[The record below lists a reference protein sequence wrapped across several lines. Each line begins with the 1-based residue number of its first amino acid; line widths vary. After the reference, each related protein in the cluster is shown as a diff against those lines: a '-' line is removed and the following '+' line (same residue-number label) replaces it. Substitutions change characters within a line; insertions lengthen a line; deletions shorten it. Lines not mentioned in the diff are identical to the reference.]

1 MIPFCMFLLL
11 TPNAHA
17 GTVMVPVRG
26 FVAPNVPALPIPA
39 SLHSCM
45 TPAQPAMA
53 ISFLNEL
60 TQINTEM
67 LRPNN
72 RVYREPLRAALAL
85 EGSREF
91 DRMLIGLMPNAEQ
104 FQSQLRLA
112 RTTKDEP
119 RALAILENVEVE
131 YVQAVKS
138 LASVIAKAYEK
149 DGMDAQDVRQALTAM
164 EIYTNN
170 GAFAQETM
178 GLLRGLDRAA
188 LAAHDEA
195 TMAFA
200 RAQAWVLQQSL
211 SGELLIS
218 AEPLVYP
225 GRANAP
231 LSFYNVEAVDQKGD
245 SAADRVIENLVP
257 ALGKLQ
263 PGLGKEI
270 IIARFSTKP
279 NVRNEEAND
288 LLARLKVQIR
298 EKGERAGFE
307 VLFRDEVRDLTVA
320 NNNAAILSVKIT
332 EDAGN
337 LKIFGLRPFPSYIM
351 EVYFVGARRP
361 TPDKLAPVPVPK
373 PFLAPLFS
381 KIFSRPAPWKT
392 WALRALGALGG
403 ALGVAGSVI
412 LLLDVLSGLPVYGQ
426 ALILAAI
433 LLAAA
438 AIAKLLI
445 SNKTLSSKWKVRI
458 FKAMLLGAGVAA
470 IAGFGRKIMVHTVI
484 GAALLAKLAL
494 IFR

>member
-1 MIPFCMFLLL
+1 MIRSFIFLLL
-11 TPNAHA
+11 SANVHA
-17 GTVMVPVRG
+17 GTIMAPVRG

-39 SLHSCM
+39 SLYSCM
-45 TPAQPAMA
+45 TPAQPGMA
-53 ISFLNEL
+53 IGLLNEL
-60 TQINTEM
+60 SQINSEM
-67 LRPNN
+67 LRPNSL
-72 RVYREPLRAALAL
+72 VYREPLKAALAL
-85 EGSREF
+85 DGSREF

-104 FQSQLRLA
+104 LQARLRSA
-112 RTTKDEP
+112 RTAKDEP
-119 RALAILENVEVE
+119 QALAILENVEVE
-131 YVQAVKS
+131 YVRAVKS
-138 LASVIAKAYEK
+138 LASVIAKAYER
-149 DGMDAQDVRQALTAM
+149 DGMDAQDVRQALAAM

-178 GLLRGLDRAA
+178 NLMRGLDRAA

-218 AEPLVYP
+218 AEPLVYA

-231 LSFYNVEAVDQKGD
+231 LSFYDVETVDQKGA
-245 SAADRVIENLVP
+245 SAAERVIENLVP

-270 IIARFSTKP
+270 IIARFSTKS
-279 NVRNEEAND
+279 NVRSDETRD

-298 EKGERAGFE
+298 QKGERSGFK
-307 VLFRDEVRDLTVA
+307 VFFRDEVQDLTVA
-320 NNNAAILSVKIT
+320 HNNAAILSVKII

-337 LKIFGLRPFPSYIM
+337 LRIFGLRPFPSYIM

-381 KIFSRPAPWKT
+381 RIFSQPSPWKT
-392 WALRALGALGG
+392 RALSALG
-403 ALGVAGSVI
+403 ALGVAGSII
-412 LLLDVLSGLPVYGQ
+412 LLLDALSGLPIYGQ

-445 SNKTLSSKWKVRI
+445 SDKGISSRWKVRI

-470 IAGFGRKIMVHTVI
+470 IVGFGRKLMVHTVI